1 MNRYRFAALAVLLAL
16 VITACSSPTPAAPT
30 AAPAAAVGS
39 ADDSV
44 CKGIQDP
51 KESITPSQTKS
62 WNAPAQVVDPANK
75 YCAIIT
81 TERGRIVAE
90 LYPQIAPKNVN
101 SFVFLAQ
108 QGYYDNIT
116 WHRVLPGF
124 VAQTGDPTGNPP
136 GTGSPGFSV
145 PLEINPNLKYDR
157 EGRIGM
163 ARTNDPDSAS
173 SQFFIAYGPL
183 PSLDPHSKEL
193 PDSPGYT
200 IIGQVIEG
208 MSTVRSITALDP
220 QTNPNGKGDKLV
232 SVRVVEI
239 KPQTK

>member
-1 MNRYRFAALAVLLAL
+1 MNRHQFIALAVLLAL
-16 VITACSSPTPAAPT
+16 VITACSSPAPTPT
-30 AAPAAAVGS
+30 AAPAAVVS
-39 ADDSV
+39 SENDSV

-51 KESITPSQTKS
+51 KEPVTPSQTKTWS
-62 WNAPAQVVDPANK
+62 APAQVVNADSQ
-75 YCAIIT
+75 YCAIMT
-81 TERGRIVAE
+81 TEKGRIVAE

-136 GTGSPGFSV
+136 GTGSPGYTV

-163 ARTNDPDSAS
+163 ARTNDPNSAG
-173 SQFFIAYGPL
+173 SQFFIAYGPI
-183 PSLDPHSKEL
+183 PSLDPHSKEM
-193 PDSPGYT
+193 PDNAGYT
-200 IIGQVIEG
+200 IIGQVVEG

-220 QTNPNGKGDKLV
+220 QSNPNGKGDKLV
-232 SVRVVEI
+232 SVRVVEMQS
-239 KPQTK
+239 KAK